1 MSRIYVFNQYY
12 LDLLKKTRNAAKKYQ
27 DKSIIAKS
35 IIKAIKKYYQ
45 VFDKT
50 TSENI
55 EMFNEN
61 FTQEILTMIMNHS
74 NEEFSEWIKNNPDIP
89 LYRDISVSN
98 ASKVIKDDM
107 LIHHYLL
114 ILAIFTDETLTD
126 ENIKNIIERFK
137 GLDETIPIPEKYEK
151 TIHRIIQMNMKKTA
165 GFNMDE
171 LQDTSIGKLAKDI
184 IEDLNLDKIKDSVKN
199 EEDILKALGNSE
211 NGLGNLLSNV
221 TQKMA
226 TKLSSGE
233 IQQDA
238 LFKDALNF
246 AKKMPQFQGAKG
258 GGGGMPDLDQM
269 MKMMNGMMGGG
280 GNKMGGMKKKLKKKM
295 AQH

>member
-61 FTQEILTMIMNHS
+61 FTQDTLALITNHT
-74 NEEFSEWIKNNPDIP
+74 NEEFAEWIKNNPDIP
-89 LYRDISVSN
+89 LYRDISILN
-98 ASKVIKDDM
+98 AAKVIKDDM
-107 LIHHYLL
+107 LLHHYIL
-114 ILAIFTDETLTD
+114 ILSIFIDETLTND
-126 ENIKNIIERFK
+126 DVKNIIERFK
-137 GLDETIPIPEKYEK
+137 GIDEKIPIPEKYEK
-151 TIHRIIQMNMKKTA
+151 TVHRIIQMNMKKTA

-199 EEDILKALGNSE
+199 EDDILKALGNSE

-226 TKLSSGE
+226 SKLSSGE

-258 GGGGMPDLDQM
+258 GGGMPDLDQM

-280 GNKMGGMKKKLKKKM
+280 GNKMGAIKKKLKKKM
-295 AQH
+295 G